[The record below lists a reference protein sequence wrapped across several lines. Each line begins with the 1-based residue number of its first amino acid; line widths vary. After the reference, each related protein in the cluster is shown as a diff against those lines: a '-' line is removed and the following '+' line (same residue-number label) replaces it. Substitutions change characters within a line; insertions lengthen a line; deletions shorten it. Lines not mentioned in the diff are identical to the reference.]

1 MHRILLTLTQYLCI
15 NSHETN
21 NNNLS
26 SSEITSVFFLKVHP
40 YFKDLIENSSVIW
53 NSTSFQDE
61 WPSLKNIP
69 HFEK

>member
-1 MHRILLTLTQYLCI
+1 MHRILLTLTQYLC
-15 NSHETN
+15 NYSHET

-26 SSEITSVFFLKVHP
+26 SSEITSVFFPQVHP